1 MSKPSSKKKNLK
13 AETLEYQVTI
23 VFDPRDK
30 LYVARAP
37 ELENC
42 HSHGGTPE
50 EALTNIREAIEL
62 WVETAREQGTPIPE
76 PVSKKK
82 FSGKFVLRTSAT
94 LHAQLVQAAL
104 VHGMSMN
111 DMVVEILEEKI
122 KGTG

>member
-1 MSKPSSKKKNLK
+1 MTKASKKKPAK
-13 AETLEYQVTI
+13 AENLEYQVTI

-30 LYVARAP
+30 IYVARAP

-50 EALTNIREAIEL
+50 EALTHIREAIEL
-62 WVETAREQGTPIPE
+62 WLETAQDQGITIPE

-82 FSGKFVLRTSAT
+82 FSGKFVLRTSAA
-94 LHAQLVQAAL
+94 LHAQLAQAAL
-104 VHGMSMN
+104 VNGKSMN